1 MNQKAVAKA
10 CIRYDEEGEYFG
22 EKAKVFGSD
31 LVFADFANMLR
42 ETTVFRGGQMLAV
55 ENWIDQIGSNLG
67 FAMVKT
73 PPRKNEEILIFFW
86 KGQIQRK
93 ISFHYLSRS
102 ANDTVTTSGPA
113 NGLTQS
119 WAMISEA
126 IFGAHCS
133 SDRRDPLQ

>member
-73 PPRKNEEILIFFW
+73 PPEKIKRFSFFSGKVKFNEKFHSTIF
-86 KGQIQRK
+86 R
-93 ISFHYLSRS
+93 
-102 ANDTVTTSGPA
+102 AVP
-113 NGLTQS
+113 
-119 WAMISEA
+119 MI
-126 IFGAHCS
+126 
-133 SDRRDPLQ
+133 R